1 MPGARAPQAV
11 NARRSLAGLVSA
23 TLLAMALTAPLAPA
37 AVSVQPSR
45 EFIVTAHPGARAA
58 LEDVVLRFGGKV
70 GRELD
75 IINGFVARLPS
86 RTLNRLRMTPGVRS
100 VTVNGRIDLLD
111 HPKGELHGDAGS
123 LEAVRRAINADHLL
137 KKGITGRGIDVA
149 LIDSGVVPAVG
160 LAGEDKIVN
169 GPDLSFES
177 SAENLRYLDTY
188 GHGTHMAGIIAGSG
202 EGYEGIAPGARLVS
216 VKVASASGAT
226 DVSQVLAA
234 IDWVVEHRGDGGLN
248 IRVLN
253 LSFGTDGTQPYTI
266 DPLSYAA
273 EVAWRRGI
281 VVVAAV
287 GNAGYGSD
295 KLNNPAYDPY
305 LLAVGALDDQGTKS
319 KTDDVVPDWSSRGD
333 GVRNPDLVAPG
344 KSIVSLRNPGSE
356 IDLTYPEGRVGDR
369 FFRGSGTSQAAAVV
383 SGAAALLLDKR
394 PELSP
399 DQVKALFTSTA
410 SHLRNADSVAQGAGA
425 LDVRAAAAAPTPE
438 ATQEHIPSEGTGS
451 LEAARGSA
459 HVEMDGDALS
469 GEQDIFG
476 EPWDGATWARN
487 SWSGTSWSGGLWNS
501 EVWAGDSWTRNSWSH
516 NSWSG
521 IVWTRNSWSRNS
533 WSDTYWARNS
543 WSGSHWEGD
552 VWARNS
558 WSADSWSRNSWS
570 RNSWSSAQWGEH

>member
-1 MPGARAPQAV
+1 VG
-11 NARRSLAGLVSA
+11 A
-23 TLLAMALTAPLAPA
+23 TLLAMALTAPLVPA
-37 AVSVQPSR
+37 AAPVQSSL

-58 LEDVVLRFGGKV
+58 LEDAVLRLGGEL

-75 IINGFVARLPS
+75 IINGFVARFPS
-86 RTLNRLRMTPGVRS
+86 TTLNRLRMTPGVRS

-111 HPKGELHGDAGS
+111 HPKGELHEDAGS
-123 LEAVRRAINADHLL
+123 LEAVRRAVNADHLL

-149 LIDSGVVPAVG
+149 LIDSGVVPVVG
-160 LAGEDKIVN
+160 LDGEAKIVD

-234 IDWVVEHRGDGGLN
+234 IDWVVEHRHDGGLN

-281 VVVAAV
+281 VVVAAA

-295 KLNNPAYDPY
+295 ELNNPAYDPY

-356 IDLTYPEGRVGDR
+356 IDLTYPEGRVGDH

-410 SHLRNADSVAQGAGA
+410 SHLRNADPVAQGAGA
-425 LDVRAAAAAPTPE
+425 LDVRAAAAARTPE

-501 EVWAGDSWTRNSWSH
+501 EVWAGDSWTRNSWSR

-521 IVWTRNSWSRNS
+521 LVWTRNSWSRNS

-543 WSGSHWEGD
+543 WSGAQWEGD

>member
-1 MPGARAPQAV
+1 MTGARAPLATT
-11 NARRSLAGLVSA
+11 ARRSLAGLVSA
-23 TLLAMALTAPLAPA
+23 TLLAMSLTAQVAPA
-37 AVSVQPSR
+37 ARPAQPSL
-45 EFIVTAHPGARAA
+45 EVIISAHPGARAA
-58 LEDVVLRFGGKV
+58 LEGAVLRLGGEL
-70 GRELD
+70 GREID
-75 IINGFVARLPS
+75 IIHGFVARLPAPAV
-86 RTLNRLRMTPGVRS
+86 NRLRLAPGVS
-100 VTVNGRIDLLD
+100 NVTVNGRLDLLD
-111 HPKGELHGDAGS
+111 DRTDAPQGDPGT
-123 LEAVRRAINADHLL
+123 LGAVRRAINADDLL
-137 KKGITGRGIDVA
+137 EEGITGRGVDVA
-149 LIDSGVVPAVG
+149 LIDSGVAPVAG
-160 LAGEDKIVN
+160 LDGTNKVVD

-177 SAENLRYLDTY
+177 PAENLRYLDTY
-188 GHGTHMAGIIAGSG
+188 GHGTHMAGIISG
-202 EGYEGIAPGARLVS
+202 RGDGFRGVAPGARLVS
-216 VKVASASGAT
+216 VKVASATGAT

-234 IDWVVEHRGDGGLN
+234 IDWVVQHRRDGGLN

-266 DPLSYAA
+266 DPLSHAA

-281 VVVAAV
+281 VVVAAA

-305 LLAVGALDDQGTKS
+305 LLAVGALDGRGTRRS
-319 KTDDVVPDWSSRGD
+319 IDDVVPEWSSRGD

-344 KSIVSLRNPGSE
+344 TSIVSLRNPGSE
-356 IDLTYPEGRVGDR
+356 VDLTYPEGRVGER

-394 PELSP
+394 PGLSP

-410 SHLRNADSVAQGAGA
+410 SHLRNADPVAQGAGA
-425 LDVRAAAAAPTPE
+425 LDLKAAAAARTPE
-438 ATQEHIPSEGTGS
+438 AIQEHVLSEGTGS

-476 EPWDGATWARN
+476 EPWDGTTWARN

-501 EVWAGDSWTRNSWSH
+501 EVWAGDSWTRNSWSR

-521 IVWTRNSWSRNS
+521 VVWTRNSWSRNS
-533 WSDTYWARNS
+533 WSDTYWSRNS
-543 WSGSHWEGD
+543 WSGSQWEGD

>member
-1 MPGARAPQAV
+1 MPGARAPLATT
-11 NARRSLAGLVSA
+11 ARRRLAGLVSA
-23 TLLAMALTAPLAPA
+23 TLLAMALTAQVAPSA
-37 AVSVQPSR
+37 GPVEPSLEVIVSADPGHRSALKSAVMR
-45 EFIVTAHPGARAA
+45 
-58 LEDVVLRFGGKV
+58 LGGEV
-70 GRELD
+70 GREID
-75 IINGFVARLPS
+75 IINGFVARFPS
-86 RTLNRLRMTPGVRS
+86 TALNRLQLAPGVRS
-100 VTVNGRIDLLD
+100 VTVNRRVDLLD
-111 HPKGELHGDAGS
+111 HPDGELEADPGS
-123 LEAVRRAINADHLL
+123 LEGVREAINADHLL
-137 KKGITGRGIDVA
+137 KKGITGSGVDVA
-149 LIDSGVVPAVG
+149 LIDSGVVPVAG
-160 LAGEDKIVN
+160 LTGDDKVVD

-216 VKVASASGAT
+216 VKVAGATGAT

-234 IDWVVEHRGDGGLN
+234 IDWVVQHRSDGGLN

-281 VVVAAV
+281 VVVAAA

-305 LLAVGALDDQGTKS
+305 LLAVGALDDSDTRKRI
-319 KTDDVVPDWSSRGD
+319 DDVVPEWSSRGD

-356 IDLTYPEGRVGDR
+356 IDLTYPEGRVGER

-394 PELSP
+394 PGLSP

-410 SHLRNADSVAQGAGA
+410 SHLRNADPVAQGAGA
-425 LDVRAAAAAPTPE
+425 LDLKAAAAARTPE
-438 ATQEHIPSEGTGS
+438 ATQEHVPSEGTGS

-476 EPWDGATWARN
+476 EPWDATTWARN
-487 SWSGTSWSGGLWNS
+487 SWSQTSWSGGLWNS
-501 EVWAGDSWTRNSWSH
+501 EVWAGDSWTRNSWSR

-521 IVWTRNSWSRNS
+521 VVWTRNSWSRNS
-533 WSDTYWARNS
+533 WSDTYWSRNS
-543 WSGSHWEGD
+543 WSGSQWEGD

>member
-1 MPGARAPQAV
+1 MSGARAPLAPA
-11 NARRSLAGLVSA
+11 ARRSLAGLVSA
-23 TLLAMALTAPLAPA
+23 ALLAMGLGAQGAPSAAPA
-37 AVSVQPSR
+37 QPSL
-45 EFIVTAHPGARAA
+45 EVIVSAQPGARAA
-58 LEDVVLRFGGKV
+58 LEGAALQLGGEL
-70 GRELD
+70 GREID
-75 IINGFVARLPS
+75 IINGFIARVPARLIS
-86 RTLNRLRMTPGVRS
+86 QLRTAPGVRS
-100 VTVNGRIDLLD
+100 VTVNRRIDLLD
-111 HPKGELHGDAGS
+111 HADGELEGDPGS

-137 KKGITGRGIDVA
+137 KKGVTGRGVDVA
-149 LIDSGVVPAVG
+149 LIDSGVVPVTG
-160 LAGEDKIVN
+160 LNGDDKVVD

-202 EGYEGIAPGARLVS
+202 EGFEGIAPGARLVS
-216 VKVASASGAT
+216 VKVASATGAT
-226 DVSQVLAA
+226 DVSQVLAG
-234 IDWVVEHRGDGGLN
+234 IDWVVQHRRDAGLN

-281 VVVAAV
+281 VVVAAA

-305 LLAVGALDDQGTKS
+305 LLAVGALDDQGTRS
-319 KTDDVVPDWSSRGD
+319 KNDDMVPDWSSRGD

-356 IDLTYPEGRVGDR
+356 VDLTYPEGRVGER

-383 SGAAALLLDKR
+383 SGAAALLLDER
-394 PELSP
+394 PNLSP

-410 SHLRNADSVAQGAGA
+410 SHLRNADPVAQGAGA
-425 LDVRAAAAAPTPE
+425 LNLKAAASARTPDV
-438 ATQEHIPSEGTGS
+438 TQEHVPADGTGS

-476 EPWDGATWARN
+476 EAWDGATWARN
-487 SWSGTSWSGGLWNS
+487 SWSGTTWSGGLWNS
-501 EVWAGDSWTRNSWSH
+501 QVWAGDSWTRNSWSR

-521 IVWTRNSWSRNS
+521 VVWTRNSWSRNS
-533 WSDTYWARNS
+533 WSDTYWSRNS
-543 WSGSHWEGD
+543 WSGSQWEGD

>member
-1 MPGARAPQAV
+1 
-11 NARRSLAGLVSA
+11 
-23 TLLAMALTAPLAPA
+23 MALTAQVAPA
-37 AVSVQPSR
+37 ARPAQPSL
-45 EFIVTAHPGARAA
+45 EIIISAHPGARAA
-58 LEDVVLRFGGKV
+58 LEGAVLRLGGEL
-70 GRELD
+70 GREID
-75 IINGFVARLPS
+75 IIHGFVARLPAPA
-86 RTLNRLRMTPGVRS
+86 LDRLQLAPGVRS
-100 VTVNGRIDLLD
+100 VTVNQRMDLLD
-111 HPKGELHGDAGS
+111 RPGDGLEDDSGS
-123 LEAVRRAINADHLL
+123 PTAVRRAINADHLL
-137 KKGITGRGIDVA
+137 EKGITGRGIDVA
-149 LIDSGVVPAVG
+149 LIDSGVVPVAG
-160 LAGEDKIVN
+160 LNGDDKVVD

-202 EGYEGIAPGARLVS
+202 EGYEGIAPDSRLVS
-216 VKVASASGAT
+216 VKVASATGAT

-234 IDWVVEHRGDGGLN
+234 IDWVVQHRSDGGLN

-266 DPLSYAA
+266 DPLSHAA

-281 VVVAAV
+281 VVVAAA

-305 LLAVGALDDQGTKS
+305 LLAVGALDGRGTRRS
-319 KTDDVVPDWSSRGD
+319 IDDVVPEWSSRGD

-344 KSIVSLRNPGSE
+344 TSIVSLRNPGSE
-356 IDLTYPEGRVGDR
+356 VDLTYPEGRVGER

-394 PELSP
+394 PGLSP
-399 DQVKALFTSTA
+399 DQVKELFTSTA
-410 SHLRNADSVAQGAGA
+410 SHLRNADPVAQGAGA
-425 LDVRAAAAAPTPE
+425 LDLKAAAAARTPS
-438 ATQEHIPSEGTGS
+438 ATQEHVPSEGTGS

-476 EPWDGATWARN
+476 EPWDGTTWARN
-487 SWSGTSWSGGLWNS
+487 SWSKTSWSGGLWNS
-501 EVWAGDSWTRNSWSH
+501 EVWAGDSWTRNSWSR

-521 IVWTRNSWSRNS
+521 VVWTRNSWSRNS
-533 WSDTYWARNS
+533 WSDTYWSRNS
-543 WSGSHWEGD
+543 WSGSQWEGD

-558 WSADSWSRNSWS
+558 WSADSWNRNSWS

>member
-1 MPGARAPQAV
+1 MSGAGALLAAATRGTM
-11 NARRSLAGLVSA
+11 AGLLGTVMLAALVVQAPPAPSPTFPSLEVIVSA
-23 TLLAMALTAPLAPA
+23 DPGQRTATKD
-37 AVSVQPSR
+37 
-45 EFIVTAHPGARAA
+45 E
-58 LEDVVLRFGGKV
+58 VLRLGGKV
-70 GRELD
+70 GREID
-75 IINGFVARLPS
+75 VINGFLASFPTMALSRLQ
-86 RTLNRLRMTPGVRS
+86 MAPGVRS
-100 VTVNGRIDLLD
+100 VTVNRRVDLLD
-111 HPKGELHGDAGS
+111 RPHGKLEGDPGS
-123 LEAVRRAINADHLL
+123 LELVRRFINADHLL
-137 KKGITGRGIDVA
+137 KKGITGSGVDVA
-149 LIDSGVVPAVG
+149 LIDSGVVPVAG
-160 LAGEDKIVN
+160 LTGEDKVVD

-177 SAENLRYLDTY
+177 STENLRYLDTY
-188 GHGTHMAGIIAGSG
+188 GHGTHLAGIIAGSG
-202 EGYEGIAPGARLVS
+202 EGFEGVAPGARVVS
-216 VKVASASGAT
+216 VKVAGATGAT

-234 IDWVVEHRGDGGLN
+234 IDWVVQHRSDAGLN

-253 LSFGTDGTQPYTI
+253 LSFGTDGIQPYTI

-281 VVVAAV
+281 VVVAAA

-319 KTDDVVPDWSSRGD
+319 KTDDVVPVWSSRGD

-356 IDLTYPEGRVGDR
+356 IDLTYPEGRVGER

-399 DQVKALFTSTA
+399 DQVKALLTSTA
-410 SHLRNADSVAQGAGA
+410 SHLRNADPVAQGDGA
-425 LDVRAAAAAPTPE
+425 LDLKAAAAARTPE
-438 ATQEHIPSEGTGS
+438 AIQEHVPSDGTGS
-451 LEAARGSA
+451 LEAARGST

-476 EPWDGATWARN
+476 EAWDGVTWARN

-501 EVWAGDSWTRNSWSH
+501 EVWAGDSWSRNSWSR

-521 IVWTRNSWSRNS
+521 VEWTRNSWSRNS
-533 WSDTYWARNS
+533 WSDAYWTRNS
-543 WSGSHWEGD
+543 WSGSRWEGD
-552 VWARNS
+552 VWTRNS